1 MIDAQD
7 GVFQLQARTR
17 LAQQNYATIFAA
29 GAAKEENTSIVEV
42 KVKKGGETYWD
53 TQEQSDWLNDL
64 IILDYFW
71 ISKNLMTFK
80 RFIFLGGIDI
90 LIEETIYP
98 NYANLTNQIIEV
110 GGNLSFSKPEA
121 NCVEIYFPSTTSV
134 QFCEKREMLSFVVTL
149 SEDYRNSTRG
159 LLGTWNDYP
168 NDDFTL
174 PDGTVLSPSSTS
186 REIHFDFG
194 VKCELLLW
202 LL

>member
-1 MIDAQD
+1 M
-7 GVFQLQARTR
+7 
-17 LAQQNYATIFAA
+17 
-29 GAAKEENTSIVEV
+29 
-42 KVKKGGETYWD
+42 
-53 TQEQSDWLNDL
+53 LNDSAFL
-64 IILDYFW
+64 NIQKLNDFQTFYF
-71 ISKNLMTFK
+71 
-80 RFIFLGGIDI
+80 FLGGIDI

-98 NYANLTNQIIEV
+98 NYANLTNQTIDV

-121 NCVEIYFPSTTSV
+121 NCVEVYFPSTTSV

-194 VKCELLLW
+194 VKCELLL
-202 LL
+202 

>member
-1 MIDAQD
+1 M
-7 GVFQLQARTR
+7 
-17 LAQQNYATIFAA
+17 
-29 GAAKEENTSIVEV
+29 
-42 KVKKGGETYWD
+42 
-53 TQEQSDWLNDL
+53 
-64 IILDYFW
+64 
-71 ISKNLMTFK
+71 
-80 RFIFLGGIDI
+80 DI

-98 NYANLTNQIIEV
+98 NYATLTNQTIEV

-121 NCVEIYFPSTTSV
+121 NCVEVYFPSTTSV

-159 LLGTWNDYP
+159 LLGTWNDDP

-194 VKCELLLW
+194 VKCALLL
-202 LL
+202 

>member
-98 NYANLTNQIIEV
+98 NYANLTNQTIDV

-121 NCVEIYFPSTTSV
+121 NCVEVYFPSTTSV

-194 VKCELLLW
+194 VKCALLLW